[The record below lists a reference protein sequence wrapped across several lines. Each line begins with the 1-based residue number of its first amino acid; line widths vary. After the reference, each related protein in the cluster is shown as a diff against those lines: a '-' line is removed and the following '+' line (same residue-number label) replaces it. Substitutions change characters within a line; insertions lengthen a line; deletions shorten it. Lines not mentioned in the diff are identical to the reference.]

1 MDVLDIIE
9 ADHDAIESLI
19 EKLAGIAGSTAD
31 RDVARAAD
39 LVEQLAIE
47 IELHSRSEELVL
59 YRACHQLGGD
69 LRAFAL
75 AGVHH
80 HHLEDAMLADL
91 RALRPG
97 DDGKLAAAV
106 GVLHDVFVR
115 HARHGEEATIFP
127 VLRHA
132 MPDAERTALG
142 RALLA
147 ERERI
152 RPQIEHADRPPRRR
166 PHGPARGLRAH
177 PHHH

>member
-31 RDVARAAD
+31 RDVARAAE
-39 LVEQLAIE
+39 LVDQLALE
-47 IELHSRSEELVL
+47 LELHSRSEELVL

-80 HHLEDAMLADL
+80 HHLADAMVADL
-91 RALRPG
+91 RATRPG
-97 DDGKLAAAV
+97 DDGKLAAAL
-106 GVLHDVFVR
+106 GVLRDVFVR
-115 HARHGEEATIFP
+115 HARDGEEATIFP
-127 VLRHA
+127 VLRRA
-132 MPDAERTALG
+132 VSDDDRAALG

-152 RPQIEHADRPPRRR
+152 RPQIEHAGERPPRRKPHGLR
-166 PHGPARGLRAH
+166 PHA
-177 PHHH
+177 HHHH